1 MDTILRIARPAGGAA
16 RGFEAGAS
24 RLRGVLRA
32 LVTWSARSRQRRALA
47 GLDDAMLKDIGL
59 SRADIAFEAAKPFW
73 RE

>member
-1 MDTILRIARPAGGAA
+1 MDTILRTARPAGGAA
-16 RGFEAGAS
+16 GSFEAAAS
-24 RLRGVLRA
+24 RAGRVLRA

>member
-1 MDTILRIARPAGGAA
+1 
-16 RGFEAGAS
+16 
-24 RLRGVLRA
+24 
-32 LVTWSARSRQRRALA
+32 VTWSARSRQRRALA